1 MYPNHLGDIMFIW
14 LAIVS
19 AKIPMYFEKAEMY
32 DHTAAI
38 CYYRQLETDGLSIRI
53 IKEGTIFSCPKI
65 IYYDPETPSWSE
77 TP

>member
-1 MYPNHLGDIMFIW
+1 
-14 LAIVS
+14 
-19 AKIPMYFEKAEMY
+19 MYFEKAEMY

-38 CYYRQLETDGLSIRI
+38 CYYRQIETDGLSIRI

-65 IYYDPETPSWSE
+65 IYYDPVTPSWSE